1 MPEFYK
7 IKEVA
12 ATLKVHPQT
21 VYNWRREGKI
31 KFTRICGRNRIKREE
46 LDRFISAQEQGAGE
60 AK

>member
-21 VYNWRREGKI
+21 LYNWHRAGKI
-31 KFTRICGRNRIKREE
+31 RFTRICGRNRIKREE
-46 LDRFISAQEQGAGE
+46 LDRFINAQEQGAGE

>member
-21 VYNWRREGKI
+21 LYNWHREGKI
-31 KFTRICGRNRIKREE
+31 RFTRICGRNRIKRED
-46 LDRFISAQEQGAGE
+46 LDSFIKSQEQTAGE